1 MSDIKLPGEEP
12 KTTKKSGLFNNNFFN
27 KLKSIKH
34 LEVYVL
40 LLFAFILLLIFMSN
54 FKSKNQSD
62 DTNQTSFSVESYSEM
77 LEEKLEKTLSNVK
90 GAGCVKCM
98 VMVESGIEYIYATES
113 EEVTNSNTV
122 SGGTTS
128 KTTITDNIL
137 TITKNG
143 VKTPVIVKENMPK
156 VTGVIIVAS
165 GAGSASVRLELLKA
179 VQALM
184 GVDTNNVEIL
194 VGE

>member
-34 LEVYVL
+34 LEIYVL
-40 LLFAFILLLIFMSN
+40 LLFAFVLLLIFMSN

-62 DTNQTSFSVESYSEM
+62 DTNQTSFSVETYSAM

-90 GAGCVKCM
+90 GAGSVKCM